1 VSARLESAALV
12 LMALGVGT
20 MLQPW
25 WEGGMRAGFFVALA
39 ATVAQIVVSHLP
51 RRTRP

>member
-1 VSARLESAALV
+1 MSARLETAALL

-25 WEGGMRAGFFVALA
+25 WDGGMRAGFFVALA
-39 ATVAQIVVSHLP
+39 ATVAQIVVSHVP
-51 RRTRP
+51 RKTRS

>member
-1 VSARLESAALV
+1 MSARLENAALV

-25 WEGGMRAGFFVALA
+25 WDGGMRAGFFLALA
-39 ATVAQIVVSHLP
+39 ATVAQIVVSHVP
-51 RRTRP
+51 RKSRP